1 MQDTLTPNVL
11 KARFSRK
18 IIQVKALAAMAEN
31 MNRQNKD
38 KQYQLLLVTSAGK
51 ITGDYCETYCSD
63 ESCCQLEDSLF
74 DVSMINEFANKV
86 LIDAENEIVNIE
98 VIDNGHFIKFNNA
111 KICSHSSDQ
120 VTELPQLIVFA
131 DHIVA
136 FTLVEKK

>member
-1 MQDTLTPNVL
+1 MQDTITPNVL

-18 IIQVKALAAMAEN
+18 VIQVKALAAMADN
-31 MNRQNKD
+31 MNRQSND
-38 KQYQLLLVTSAGK
+38 KQYQLLVVTSAGK

-63 ESCCQLEDSLF
+63 EECCLTDDNLF

-111 KICSHSSDQ
+111 KICHTGSGQ
-120 VTELPQLIVFA
+120 VTELSQLIIFA
-131 DHIVA
+131 DQIVA
-136 FTLVEKK
+136 FTLIEKE

>member
-18 IIQVKALAAMAEN
+18 VIQIKALAAMAEN
-31 MNRQNKD
+31 MNRQNQEH
-38 KQYQLLLVTSAGK
+38 QYQLMLITPAGQ

-63 ESCCQLEDSLF
+63 EQCCNNESAIF

-86 LIDAENEIVNIE
+86 LMDAESEIVNID

-111 KICSHSSDQ
+111 TITSHGTDLKTKLSQLIIYVDQ
-120 VTELPQLIVFA
+120 VI
-131 DHIVA
+131 A
-136 FTLVEKK
+136 FTLVEK